1 MLGRSGLA
9 AILTGVVL
17 ASVAACGAGGPAPVF
32 RPAGRPPAAQ
42 TGAAGPPVTTAP
54 GGYRFPAGV
63 SIQFTSPAPAS
74 PARRAIVTGYQ
85 NYVLALWAAALS
97 HGRDA
102 AYQRL
107 ASGNA
112 RAFVRREIS
121 FLGRHHLGVHGTI
134 RYSATTVSAV
144 YFGKGATVT
153 SCVDASAFRVT
164 GAKTGPVF
172 PPRFAHYLENVAEGQ
187 RPDGTWFVAHTESFP
202 AATREGAMCR

>member
-1 MLGRSGLA
+1 MRGRNGLA
-9 AILTGVVL
+9 AILAGIAL
-17 ASVAACGAGGPAPVF
+17 AGIAACGAGGHAPVF
-32 RPAGRPPAAQ
+32 RPAGAPPAAQ
-42 TGAAGPPVTTAP
+42 ADTAGAAIATAP

-63 SIQFTSPAPAS
+63 SIQFSSPAPAS
-74 PARRAIVTGYQ
+74 PARQAIVTGYQ

-121 FLGRHHLGVHGTI
+121 FFGRHHLGIHGTI
-134 RYSATTVSAV
+134 RYSATTVSAD

-153 SCVDASAFRVT
+153 SCVDASAFRLT
-164 GAKTGPVF
+164 GPKAGPVF
-172 PPRFAHYLENVAEGQ
+172 PPRFARFLENVAEGR
-187 RPDGTWFVAHTESFP
+187 RPDGTWYVANTESYP
-202 AATREGAMCR
+202 ASTSQGAMCR